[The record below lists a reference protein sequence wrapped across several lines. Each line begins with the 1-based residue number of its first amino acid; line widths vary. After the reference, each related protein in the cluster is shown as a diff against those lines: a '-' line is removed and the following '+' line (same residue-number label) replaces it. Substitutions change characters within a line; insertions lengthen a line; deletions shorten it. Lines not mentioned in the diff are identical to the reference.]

1 MGRVIG
7 PGSHADLQVAPD
19 PGEGLLDSLGRERDL
34 RVRGAMGVRGV
45 SGVSGVR
52 GMKVVRGKSVAGARA
67 RWALCHTDTS
77 HTAMSRTELTRV
89 TLCWGHTVLGSHY
102 EIRCRVCWGKGAR
115 VCVRERGR

>member
-45 SGVSGVR
+45 SGVSGMCCKGR
-52 GMKVVRGKSVAGARA
+52 DERQHGIAG
-67 RWALCHTDTS
+67 
-77 HTAMSRTELTRV
+77 
-89 TLCWGHTVLGSHY
+89 
-102 EIRCRVCWGKGAR
+102 
-115 VCVRERGR
+115 